1 MNLLLVTGTIAGTS
15 SCHALTRLIAERA
28 ELTGQFT
35 AGELDRSLLALPAL
49 DPDRY
54 RSGELLQDPAVHRLL
69 KEVAAADA
77 VVLATPVQH
86 GSLSGV
92 LKNLLD
98 HLPDGSLADRP
109 VLVAATAT
117 SLHNASGAC
126 DHLRTVVRALNGWSV
141 PTHLVAQR
149 SDLADP
155 RARTALTTRV
165 DTAVAELTR
174 FATTLSPAAR

>member
-1 MNLLLVTGTIAGTS
+1 MNLLLVTGTVAGTS

-28 ELTGQFT
+28 EATGHFT
-35 AGELDRSLLALPAL
+35 AGELDRTLLALPAL

-54 RSGELLQDPAVHRLL
+54 RSGELLREPAVDRLY

-86 GSLSGV
+86 GSLSGA

-126 DHLRTVVRALNGWSV
+126 DHLRTVVRALDGWAV

-149 SDLADP
+149 ADLTDP
-155 RARTALTTRV
+155 AARTHLTTRI
-165 DTAVAELTR
+165 DTAVSELTR
-174 FATTLSPAAR
+174 FATALTPR

>member
-1 MNLLLVTGTIAGTS
+1 MNLLLVTGSIAGTS
-15 SCHALTRLIAERA
+15 SCHTLTGLIAERSA
-28 ELTGQFT
+28 LTGTLT
-35 AGELDRSLLALPAL
+35 AGELDGSLLALPAL

-54 RSGELLQDPAVHRLL
+54 RTGELLRDPAVARLR

-98 HLPDGSLADRP
+98 HLPDTAFADRP

-126 DHLRTVVRALNGWSV
+126 DHLRTVVRALGGWAV

-149 SDLADP
+149 GDFADP
-155 RARTALTTRV
+155 AAREVLTARI
-165 DTAVAELTR
+165 DQAVAELAR
-174 FATTLSPAAR
+174 FASTLGPAVR

>member
-1 MNLLLVTGTIAGTS
+1 MNLLLVTGTVAGTS
-15 SCHALTRLIAERA
+15 SCHALTRLIGERA
-28 ELTGQFT
+28 ELTGQLT
-35 AGELDRSLLALPAL
+35 AGELDRSLLALPPL
-49 DPDRY
+49 DADRY
-54 RSGELLQDPAVHRLL
+54 RSGELLREPAVDRLY

-126 DHLRTVVRALNGWSV
+126 DHLRTVVRALDGWAV

-155 RARTALTTRV
+155 AARAALTARIDV
-165 DTAVAELTR
+165 AVAELAR
-174 FATTLSPAAR
+174 FASALGPAVR